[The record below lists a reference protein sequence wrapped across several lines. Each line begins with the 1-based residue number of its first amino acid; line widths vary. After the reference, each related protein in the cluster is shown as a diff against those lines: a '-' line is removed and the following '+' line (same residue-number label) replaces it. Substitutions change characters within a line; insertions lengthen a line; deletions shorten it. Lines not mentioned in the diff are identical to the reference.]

1 MTNLEFF
8 KNGVHLS
15 FLTDDN
21 GLIRQSS
28 FGTKKT
34 DDSDALFVPTEVFAS
49 GENIAAHH
57 GAKHLGSA
65 LSRLFYE

>member
-28 FGTKKT
+28 
-34 DDSDALFVPTEVFAS
+34 L
-49 GENIAAHH
+49 
-57 GAKHLGSA
+57 GAKKLIIRTLF
-65 LSRLFYE
+65 LSRPRFSPRARILLRITVPNTREAC

>member
-1 MTNLEFF
+1 MTNLDFF

-28 FGTKKT
+28 LGAKKT
-34 DDSDALFVPTEVFAS
+34 DNPDALFVPTEVFAS

-57 GAKHLGSA
+57 GSKHL
-65 LSRLFYE
+65 